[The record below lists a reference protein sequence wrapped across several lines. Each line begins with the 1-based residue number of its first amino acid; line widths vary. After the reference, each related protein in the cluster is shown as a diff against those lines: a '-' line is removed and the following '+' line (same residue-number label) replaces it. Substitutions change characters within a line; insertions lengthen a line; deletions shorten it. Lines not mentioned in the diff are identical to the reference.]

1 MITVKQ
7 ALQQVEDVLLPNK
20 DIADTAHMDANILVG
35 HCLQKTRTWLMTW
48 PEFALTDEQIGELDG
63 YIARRVKG
71 EPIAYIVG
79 EQEFWS
85 LPLKVNRFTLIPRPE
100 TELLVELALEKITK
114 ENARVLDLGTGSGAI
129 PLALKSEHA
138 DWQITGLDF
147 SQEAL
152 DVAKE
157 NAHKL
162 QLAVSFI
169 QSDWFENIPEQLFDL
184 VISNPPYIDC
194 TDKHLSEGDVRFE
207 PDTALVADEQGYGD
221 IRRISGEAPRYLM
234 DGGLLM
240 FEHGFEQGAG
250 VRRILKDNQFDGIE
264 TIKDLAGLDRV
275 TLGYWRGGV

>member
-7 ALQQVEDVLLPNK
+7 ALQQSVDVLRPSS
-20 DIADTAHMDANILVG
+20 DTAHMDANILVG

-48 PEFALTDEQIGELDG
+48 PEFVLTDEQVGELDG
-63 YIARRVKG
+63 YVARRVKG
-71 EPIAYIVG
+71 EPVAYIVG

-100 TELLVELALEKITK
+100 TELLVELALERVNKK
-114 ENARVLDLGTGSGAI
+114 NATVLDLGTGSGAI
-129 PLALKSEHA
+129 PLALKSEHP
-138 DWQITGLDF
+138 DWQVTGLEF
-147 SQEAL
+147 SQDAL

-157 NAHKL
+157 NADKL
-162 QLAVSFI
+162 QLVVSFI
-169 QSDWFENIPEQLFDL
+169 QSDWFENIPEQPFDL
-184 VISNPPYIDC
+184 VISNPPYINS

-221 IRRISGEAPRYLM
+221 IRRISCEAPRYLN

-240 FEHGFEQGAG
+240 FEHGFEQGVG
-250 VRRILKDNQFDGIE
+250 VRRILQDNQFNEIE

-275 TLGYWRGGV
+275 TLGCWRGGV